1 MFGIVLMS
9 ISVTAT
15 LASLEPIGF
24 GQSAEATHSSY
35 PYRYDGAAAAQPS
48 LKASRPSAFVGKY
61 LPPPPLLP
69 TTATATTTTTTMTTT
84 TTARDSK
91 TNRNPS
97 ASQHQQHQLLSA
109 QGRVQATSNDVVPSI
124 NYLPVMDKPRPP
136 SKEYLPPRQS
146 PSSSYLPPSREYLP
160 AAPTATA
167 ATTTTTLGAAAT
179 TFGSEYLPPSSV
191 GPTRPS
197 FFGTATPPTRLKN
210 EYLSP
215 TQVIASST
223 RQSVI
228 DTRNEYLP
236 PTSLSPPYR
245 TEDRLT
251 EQRQQQQQ
259 QQQPKF
265 RALASNEPGI
275 NLVDDNYLT
284 AVTTATEINDAIAS
298 RGPNYQY
305 AAPTSTRGQVQLRV
319 QGERRVR
326 QRLRPQGAAAGRAHS
341 GLVLGAAAR
350 RPQAEGQL
358 RGRRA
363 RLRAQDHLRGGRQ
376 RAASVRLAAADHSG
390 SSPAAAAAVSS
401 ELGLRAQCREP
412 RLQARSL
419 LTKIIAQSSDATV
432 YANILL
438 YTCESKVYNTSAA
451 AAAAAAVEH
460 APRAAVIKL
469 RGLKR
474 AREADGLQS
483 SRLVHTR
490 YTLAYV

>member
-9 ISVTAT
+9 ISVTAS
-15 LASLEPIGF
+15 LASLEPIAF
-24 GQSAEATHSSY
+24 GQSAETTHSSY

-48 LKASRPSAFVGKY
+48 LKASRPSAFIGKY
-61 LPPPPLLP
+61 LPPPSLLP
-69 TTATATTTTTTMTTT
+69 TTATATTTTTTT

-97 ASQHQQHQLLSA
+97 SSQHQRHQLLSA

-124 NYLPVMDKPRPP
+124 KYLPVMDKPRPP

-160 AAPTATA
+160 AAPSATA
-167 ATTTTTLGAAAT
+167 VTTTTTLGVAAT

-191 GPTRPS
+191 SPTRPS
-197 FFGTATPPTRLKN
+197 FFTTATPPSRLKN

-215 TQVIASST
+215 TQVIGSST
-223 RQSVI
+223 GQSVI
-228 DTRNEYLP
+228 DPRNEYLP

-245 TEDRLT
+245 TENRLT
-251 EQRQQQQQ
+251 EQRQQQQ

-265 RALASNEPGI
+265 RALAGNEPGI
-275 NLVDDNYLT
+275 NLVEDNYLT

-326 QRLRPQGAAAGRAHS
+326 QRLRPQGAAPGRAHS

-363 RLRAQDHLRGGRQ
+363 RLHAQDHLRGGRQ

-390 SSPAAAAAVSS
+390 SSSAAAAAAVSS

-438 YTCESKVYNTSAA
+438 YTCESKV
-451 AAAAAAVEH
+451 
-460 APRAAVIKL
+460 
-469 RGLKR
+469 
-474 AREADGLQS
+474 
-483 SRLVHTR
+483 
-490 YTLAYV
+490 